1 MTTPDQDQ
9 DAVRGTGSGAGGAP
23 EAVLVAGRVS
33 GAFAAD
39 GVARFLG
46 VPYARAP
53 FGPRRFRAPE
63 PVEPWEGVRKAT
75 EFGPTAPKRPYAPPL
90 DALLPDP
97 AVEGDECLNVNV
109 WAPWGPEGPEGSEG
123 PEGPTAGKEGG
134 TGAGPVQGVCGRPV
148 MVWIHG
154 GSLLHGSNAVPVY
167 DGTAFAR
174 DGVVLVSVNYR
185 LGVEG
190 FGFFPDAPANLGLRD
205 QIAALAW
212 VRENIAAFGGDPGR
226 VTVFGESAGAISIA
240 ALLASPLARG
250 LFRRAVVQSGAPMA
264 LPPERARRTTEA
276 IAKRLG
282 VPATAEAFAAVDREL
297 LLTAQTEVTA
307 KGSPLTG
314 SGHSFQIVV
323 DGEVLP
329 RDPAE
334 ALTATGVPGGNE
346 VRGRAKAEAEA
357 GTGTGAGAGTG
368 VEAEVGSGAG
378 RSPKG
383 VLGEAAG
390 NGPGDSLPYVAAGSG
405 SSRAS
410 EPGVDSAGVDLL
422 LGTTT
427 EEYRLWFVP
436 SGLVERLSPLMLRL
450 ALWKTRVPSRTARVY
465 RANRPQA
472 RPGEVLG
479 ALATDKLLRV
489 PLNRMADARLRAG
502 AAGRT
507 FVYEFGWPSPVLGLG
522 ACHALELGFVF
533 DTLDT
538 PEAEAL
544 TGPGA
549 PRELAAAVHAAW
561 VAFASDGDPGWRTW
575 DEERPVMVFGP
586 ERPSVVSA
594 PREDERRSWEE

>member
-1 MTTPDQDQ
+1 MTTPDQDRVQDQ
-9 DAVRGTGSGAGGAP
+9 DAVDGAGAP
-23 EAVLVAGRVS
+23 EVVLVSGRVS
-33 GAFAAD
+33 GAFVVD
-39 GVARFLG
+39 GVAGFLG
-46 VPYARAP
+46 VPYAQAP
-53 FGPRRFRAPE
+53 FGALRFRAPE

-97 AVEGDECLNVNV
+97 TIDGDNYLNLNV
-109 WAPWGPEGPEGSEG
+109 WAPWGPAGPAGG
-123 PEGPTAGKEGG
+123 PSAEATAGSGDGG
-134 TGAGPVQGVCGRPV
+134 GGGSRPV

-154 GSLLHGSNAVPVY
+154 GSLIHGSNAVPVY

-174 DGVVLVSVNYR
+174 DGVVLVSLNYR

-190 FGFFPDAPANLGLRD
+190 FGVFPDAPANLGLRD
-205 QIAALAW
+205 QIAALEW
-212 VRENIAAFGGDPGR
+212 VRENIAAFGGDPER

-264 LPPERARRTTEA
+264 LPMERARRTTEA
-276 IAKRLG
+276 VAKRLG
-282 VPATAEAFAAVDREL
+282 IPATAEAFAAVDRER

-323 DGEVLP
+323 DGDVLP

-334 ALTATGVPGGNE
+334 ALTGGGSTGSASTRKP
-346 VRGRAKAEAEA
+346 
-357 GTGTGAGAGTG
+357 
-368 VEAEVGSGAG
+368 SGHMPNA
-378 RSPKG
+378 SAP
-383 VLGEAAG
+383 
-390 NGPGDSLPYVAAGSG
+390 PSG
-405 SSRAS
+405 L
-410 EPGVDSAGVDLL
+410 DSAEVDLL
-422 LGTTT
+422 LGTTA

-450 ALWKTRVPSRTARVY
+450 ALWKTRVSSRTARVY

-489 PLNRMADARLRAG
+489 PLNAMADARLRSG

-507 FVYEFGWPSPVLGLG
+507 YLYEFGWPSPVLGLG

-538 PEAEAL
+538 PEAEAM
-544 TGPGA
+544 TGPDA
-549 PRELAAAVHAAW
+549 PRALAEAMHAAW
-561 VAFASDGDPGWRTW
+561 VAFATEGDPGWRAW
-575 DEERPVMVFGP
+575 DAERPVMTFGP
-586 ERPSVVSA
+586 GTPTLVLA
-594 PREDERRSWEE
+594 PREDERRAWDA

>member
-1 MTTPDQDQ
+1 MTAP
-9 DAVRGTGSGAGGAP
+9 GAAP
-23 EAVLVAGRVS
+23 EAVLAAGRVR
-33 GAFAAD
+33 GAFVAD

-53 FGPRRFRAPE
+53 FGALRFRAPE
-63 PVEPWEGVRKAT
+63 PVEPWEGVRTAT

-97 AVEGDECLNVNV
+97 AVEGDDCLNVNV
-109 WAPWGPEGPEGSEG
+109 WAPWHPEAEPE
-123 PEGPTAGKEGG
+123 PEVEAEAEAE
-134 TGAGPVQGVCGRPV
+134 AGPRTGRPV

-167 DGTAFAR
+167 DGSAFAR

-190 FGFFPDAPANLGLRD
+190 FGVFPDAPANLGLRD
-205 QIAALAW
+205 QLAALVW
-212 VRENIAAFGGDPGR
+212 VRENIAAFGGDPER

-264 LPPERARRTTEA
+264 LPVERARRTTEA
-276 IAKRLG
+276 VAKRLG
-282 VPATAEAFAAVDREL
+282 VPATAEAFAAVDRER

-307 KGSPLTG
+307 NGSPLTG
-314 SGHSFQIVV
+314 GGHSFQLVV

-334 ALTATGVPGGNE
+334 ALL
-346 VRGRAKAEAEA
+346 A
-357 GTGTGAGAGTG
+357 G
-368 VEAEVGSGAG
+368 
-378 RSPKG
+378 
-383 VLGEAAG
+383 
-390 NGPGDSLPYVAAGSG
+390 GPGTASG
-405 SSRAS
+405 
-410 EPGVDSAGVDLL
+410 EVDLL
-422 LGTTT
+422 LGTTA

-436 SGLVERLSPLMLRL
+436 SGLVERLSPLTLRL

-465 RANRPQA
+465 RANRPGA

-489 PLNRMADARLRAG
+489 PLNRLADARLGSG

-507 FVYEFGWPSPVLGLG
+507 YLYEFGWRSPVLGLG

-538 PEAEAL
+538 PEARAL
-544 TGPGA
+544 TGPDA
-549 PRELAAAVHAAW
+549 PRALAAAVHAAW
-561 VAFASDGDPGWRTW
+561 VAFAADGDPGWRAW
-575 DEERPVMVFGP
+575 DAERPVLAFGP
-586 ERPSVVSA
+586 GRPSLVLA
-594 PREDERRSWEE
+594 PREDERRAWDG

>member
-1 MTTPDQDQ
+1 MTTPELEQD
-9 DAVRGTGSGAGGAP
+9 TGFGAGAP
-23 EAVLVAGRVS
+23 EAVIGAGRLS
-33 GAFAAD
+33 GTFVAD
-39 GVARFLG
+39 GVAAFLG

-53 FGPRRFRAPE
+53 FGALRFRAPE

-97 AVEGDECLNVNV
+97 TVEGDDCLNVNV
-109 WAPWGPEGPEGSEG
+109 WAPWTPT
-123 PEGPTAGKEGG
+123 GPTTPAGTTAMADTTG
-134 TGAGPVQGVCGRPV
+134 TAGATGTSDPAAAPSPARPV

-154 GSLLHGSNAVPVY
+154 GSLIHGSNAVPVY

-190 FGFFPDAPANLGLRD
+190 FGVFPDAPANLGLRD
-205 QIAALAW
+205 QIAALVW
-212 VRENIAAFGGDPGR
+212 VRENIAAFGGDPER

-264 LPPERARRTTEA
+264 LPLERARRTTEA
-276 IAKRLG
+276 VAKRLG
-282 VPATAEAFAAVDREL
+282 VPATAEAFAAVDRERL
-297 LLTAQTEVTA
+297 LMAQTEVTA

-323 DGEVLP
+323 DGDVLP
-329 RDPAE
+329 RDPAV
-334 ALTATGVPGGNE
+334 ALTGGGQDGAADRTSPGQVPKDAVGGP
-346 VRGRAKAEAEA
+346 
-357 GTGTGAGAGTG
+357 G
-368 VEAEVGSGAG
+368 VE
-378 RSPKG
+378 
-383 VLGEAAG
+383 
-390 NGPGDSLPYVAAGSG
+390 
-405 SSRAS
+405 
-410 EPGVDSAGVDLL
+410 SAGVDLL
-422 LGTTT
+422 MGTTT

-489 PLNRMADARLRAG
+489 PLNRWADARLRAG

-507 FVYEFGWPSPVLGLG
+507 YVYEFGWPSPVLGLG

-538 PEAEAL
+538 PETEAL
-544 TGPGA
+544 TGPDA
-549 PRELAAAVHAAW
+549 PRELAEAMHAAW
-561 VAFASDGDPGWRTW
+561 VAFATDGDPGWRAW
-575 DEERPVMVFGP
+575 DAERPVMAFGP
-586 ERPSVVSA
+586 GRPAVVSA
-594 PREDERRSWEE
+594 PREEERSSWDA